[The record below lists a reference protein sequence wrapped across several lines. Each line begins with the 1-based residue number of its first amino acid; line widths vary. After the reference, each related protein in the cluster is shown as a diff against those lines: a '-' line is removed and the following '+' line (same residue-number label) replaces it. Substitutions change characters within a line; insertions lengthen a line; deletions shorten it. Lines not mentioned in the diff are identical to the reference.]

1 MTRVVIIDDHHVVR
15 AGIGLAIKGADL
27 EIVAE
32 AASLAEAYA
41 QITLTNPD
49 LIIVDLNLPDGSGF
63 ELVHWARAISSQ
75 LIIIILTLNSGPEFL
90 SAAIKSGANGFVVKS
105 APLTTLIATIKHCI
119 GSPKSFSAE
128 GLTGINYNNAQ
139 ALTAREI
146 DVLTKMSMG
155 MSNQEIAQQLFISIS
170 TVKVHISSIFRKFD
184 VENRVSAINF
194 AREKALLL

>member
-1 MTRVVIIDDHHVVR
+1 VIIDDHHVVR

-119 GSPKSFSAE
+119 GSPKSFCAE

>member
-119 GSPKSFSAE
+119 GSPKSFCAE

>member
-119 GSPKSFSAE
+119 ASPKSFCAE

>member
-119 GSPKSFSAE
+119 ASPKSFAAE

>member
-15 AGIGLAIKGADL
+15 AGIGLAVKGADL

-32 AASLAEAYA
+32 AASLAEGYA

-63 ELVHWARAISSQ
+63 ELVQWARTISSQ

-90 SAAIKSGANGFVVKS
+90 SAAMKSGANGFVIKS
-105 APLTTLIATIKHCI
+105 APLTTLMATIKYCI
-119 GSPKSFSAE
+119 ASPKSFCAE
-128 GLTGINYNNAQ
+128 GLTEINYNNAQ

-155 MSNQEIAQQLFISIS
+155 MSNQEIAQALFISIS
-170 TVKVHISSIFRKFD
+170 TVKVHISAIFRKFD

>member
-15 AGIGLAIKGADL
+15 AGIGLAVKGADL

-32 AASLAEAYA
+32 AASLAEGYA

-63 ELVHWARAISSQ
+63 ELVQWARTISSQ

-90 SAAIKSGANGFVVKS
+90 SAAIKSGANGFVIKS
-105 APLTTLIATIKHCI
+105 APLTTLMATIKYCI
-119 GSPKSFSAE
+119 ASPKSFCAE
-128 GLTGINYNNAQ
+128 GLTEINHNNAQ

-155 MSNQEIAQQLFISIS
+155 MSNQEIAQALFISIS
-170 TVKVHISSIFRKFD
+170 TVKVHISAIFRKFD

>member
-15 AGIGLAIKGADL
+15 AGIGLAVKGADL

-32 AASLAEAYA
+32 AASLAEGYA

-63 ELVHWARAISSQ
+63 ELVQWARTISSQ

-90 SAAIKSGANGFVVKS
+90 SAAIKSGANGFVIKS
-105 APLTTLIATIKHCI
+105 APLTTLMATIKYCI
-119 GSPKSFSAE
+119 ASPKSFCAE
-128 GLTGINYNNAQ
+128 GLTEINYNNAQ

-155 MSNQEIAQQLFISIS
+155 MSNQEIAQALFISIS
-170 TVKVHISSIFRKFD
+170 TVKVHISAIFRKFD

>member
-1 MTRVVIIDDHHVVR
+1 MTRVVIIDDHQVVR
-15 AGIGLAIKGADL
+15 AGICLAIKGADL

-32 AASLAEAYA
+32 AASLAEGYA

-63 ELVHWARAISSQ
+63 ELVQWARNISSQ

-90 SAAIKSGANGFVVKS
+90 NAAIKSGANGFVIKS
-105 APLTTLIATIKHCI
+105 APLTTLIATITHCI
-119 GSPKSFSAE
+119 ASPKSFSAE
-128 GLTGINYNNAQ
+128 GLTAVNHNNAD

-146 DVLTKMSMG
+146 DVLTKMAMG
-155 MSNQEIAQQLFISIS
+155 LSNQEIAKQLFISIS
-170 TVKVHISSIFRKFD
+170 TVKIHISSIFRKFN